1 MKIAVIG
8 TGHIGGTLGERW
20 RSAGHEVVYG
30 SRADRGREPGGAP
43 VMTIAEALT
52 GAEVVL
58 FAVPGP
64 VVDEVAAANAA
75 ALAGKVVIDA
85 TNSFGGPEANRRAAI
100 AAAAPDAR
108 YVRAFSTLGWEN
120 FADPPP
126 GAVLFFAADPGARP
140 AAEELITAVGLEP
153 VFAGDAD
160 ASGTVDALL
169 PLWFA
174 LVKHRG
180 GGRRVALRIVQ

>member
-1 MKIAVIG
+1 M
-8 TGHIGGTLGERW
+8 
-20 RSAGHEVVYG
+20 
-30 SRADRGREPGGAP
+30 
-43 VMTIAEALT
+43 
-52 GAEVVL
+52 
-58 FAVPGP
+58 
-64 VVDEVAAANAA
+64 AAANAA

-85 TNSFGGPEANRRAAI
+85 TNNIGQPAVNSQAAI

-108 YVRAFSTLGWEN
+108 YVRAFNTLGWEN

-126 GAVLFFAADPGARP
+126 GAALFFAADPGARP

-153 VFAGDAD
+153 VFAGDAG

-174 LVKHRG
+174 MVKHNG
-180 GGRRVALRIVQ
+180 GNRRVALHITR